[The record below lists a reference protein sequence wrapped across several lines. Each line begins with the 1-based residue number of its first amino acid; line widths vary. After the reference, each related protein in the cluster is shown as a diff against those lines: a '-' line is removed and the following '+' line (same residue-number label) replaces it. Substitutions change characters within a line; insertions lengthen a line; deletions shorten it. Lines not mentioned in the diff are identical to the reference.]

1 MKKKKK
7 EYQKPKITSEKV
19 FEENALQ
26 CTVTGRDQFMQTPM
40 GGCDCTWKVTP
51 GGNRAVRS

>member
-19 FEENALQ
+19 FEETALQ
-26 CTVTGRDQFMQTPM
+26 CTVTGSDQNMATPM
-40 GGCDCTWKVTP
+40 AGCSCAWKVTP
-51 GGNRAVRS
+51 GGNRVVRS